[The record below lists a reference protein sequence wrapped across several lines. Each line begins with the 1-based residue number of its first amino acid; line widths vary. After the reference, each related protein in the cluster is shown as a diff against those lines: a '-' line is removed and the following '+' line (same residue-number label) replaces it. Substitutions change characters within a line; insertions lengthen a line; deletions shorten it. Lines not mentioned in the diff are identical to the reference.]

1 MRSGP
6 TPEFTCRESTPSC
19 DKFSMKGKLIPVR
32 CNELFGGNL
41 RRDHPPLMM
50 LLFSSL
56 TQCYFYLEA
65 QPPNARINRA
75 RAGSTQATMQKNS
88 MKEMLSRAPVE

>member
-75 RAGSTQATMQKNS
+75 RDAADTRKSCMKGSLT
-88 MKEMLSRAPVE
+88 RAPAE